1 MTIEIAVQEAIDA
14 INSLAKYSK
23 NHQSAVIGYDLL
35 DELEQAV
42 AEIQEVTYELEA
54 RAQDPEEDLEGY
66 EAV

>member
-1 MTIEIAVQEAIDA
+1 MTIETVVQEAIDA

-23 NHQSAVIGYDLL
+23 AHQSAVIDYDLL